1 MEVALAAG
9 VRSSALTHVAG
20 STAVAYAGPWQHF
33 EDWCSALAR
42 PRCPLPA
49 DDFTVAL
56 YLQSLVER
64 SKTFAPVKSAS
75 ATIASFQKVNLFN
88 HLPTQSPAV
97 GMVRQA
103 AARKFGLTPK
113 GRKEPFQ
120 WAQVV
125 AFAQA
130 YGVQHQGYCHLVVA
144 SMAVIMFGAM
154 CRYNDVSRLRWRNVK
169 FEQDGS
175 CFHLTF
181 EKRKNAQFR
190 QGNMVTVV
198 LKGRSAP

>member
-9 VRSSALTHVAG
+9 DRSSALSHVTC
-20 STAVAYAGPWQHF
+20 STAVAYAGPWQNF
-33 EDWCSALAR
+33 EDWCSSLAR

-56 YLQSLVER
+56 YLHSVVER

-75 ATIASFQKVNLFN
+75 AAIAFFLKVNLFN
-88 HLPTQSPAV
+88 HFSTQSLAV

-130 YGVQHQGYCHLVVA
+130 YGVQH
-144 SMAVIMFGAM
+144 
-154 CRYNDVSRLRWRNVK
+154 
-169 FEQDGS
+169 
-175 CFHLTF
+175 
-181 EKRKNAQFR
+181 
-190 QGNMVTVV
+190 
-198 LKGRSAP
+198 

>member
-9 VRSSALTHVAG
+9 AKSSALAHVAG
-20 STAVAYAGPWQHF
+20 STGAAYAGPWQHF
-33 EDWCSALAR
+33 VEWCSSLAR

-56 YLQSLVER
+56 YLQSVVER
-64 SKTFAPVKSAS
+64 SKSFALVKSAS
-75 ATIASFQKVNLFN
+75 AAIDFFQKVNLFN
-88 HLPTQSPAV
+88 HLPTHSLVV

-113 GRKEPFQ
+113 GRKEPSQ

-130 YGVQHQGYCHLVVA
+130 YVVQHQGLLPFSCGFDGRHHVRGY
-144 SMAVIMFGAM
+144 
-154 CRYNDVSRLRWRNVK
+154 VSLQRR
-169 FEQDGS
+169 
-175 CFHLTF
+175 
-181 EKRKNAQFR
+181 
-190 QGNMVTVV
+190 
-198 LKGRSAP
+198 